1 MAQKKVLK
9 CAAAQSTLGVAMA
22 IAFVVADFAK
32 GFRHAEIKR
41 SIAPP
46 LPIREKSRRRLWEPR
61 LNQRAT
67 KASARPIRA

>member
-9 CAAAQSTLGVAMA
+9 CATSHSALGSQWL

-46 LPIREKSRRRLWEPR
+46 LPIRAKLYEDPD
-61 LNQRAT
+61 
-67 KASARPIRA
+67 

>member
-46 LPIREKSRRRLWEPR
+46 LPIREKSRRRLWGPR

-67 KASARPIRA
+67 KASALPIRA